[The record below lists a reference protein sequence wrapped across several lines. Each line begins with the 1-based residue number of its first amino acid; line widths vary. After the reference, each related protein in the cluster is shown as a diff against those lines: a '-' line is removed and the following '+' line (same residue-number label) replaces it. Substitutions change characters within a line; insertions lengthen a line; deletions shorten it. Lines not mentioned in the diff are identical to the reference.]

1 MNLGS
6 SCFDELRLEFWNRIR
21 GIFLWSL
28 AICILLTT
36 DRRRFLR
43 IGDFDRHSMKRKVS
57 NFMIIITIITTTTT
71 FLQRVRSEIGV
82 FMTGNAIEVKHYFLI
97 LKYLSCAWLTCRM
110 NSFEPSLLAASA
122 AGIRTRLYGLT
133 NR

>member
-28 AICILLTT
+28 AVCILLTT
-36 DRRRFLR
+36 DSRRFLR
-43 IGDFDRHSMKRKVS
+43 IGDFDRHSMKQKVS
-57 NFMIIITIITTTTT
+57 NFMNIITTIIT

-82 FMTGNAIEVKHYFLI
+82 FMTGNAIEVKHYLI
-97 LKYLSCAWLTCRM
+97 LKYLSCAWLTYRM
-110 NSFEPSLLAASA
+110 SSFEPSLLAASA
-122 AGIRTRLYGLT
+122 AGIHTRLYGLT